1 MDFYP
6 SLSEKELLYDLL
18 MSEKQIC
25 SVYNSSIIES
35 SNSNLRQ
42 LLSQC
47 EENIFLNQ
55 EKLLTKMNQRGWLTT
70 TSANKHDIENLKEK
84 FNQLIHDLH

>member
-25 SVYNSSIIES
+25 SAYTSSIIES

-47 EENIFLNQ
+47 EENIFSNQ
-55 EKLLTKMNQRGWLTT
+55 EKLLTKMNQRGWLTNT
-70 TSANKHDIENLKEK
+70 NANNHDIENLKEK